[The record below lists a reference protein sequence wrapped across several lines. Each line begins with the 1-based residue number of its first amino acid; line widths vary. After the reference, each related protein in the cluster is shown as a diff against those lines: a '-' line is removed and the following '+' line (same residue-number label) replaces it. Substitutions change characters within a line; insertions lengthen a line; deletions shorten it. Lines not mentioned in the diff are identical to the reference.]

1 MDSQRIGIILWVLV
15 GLFCLRILVQL
26 AVYTVDISFLPS
38 FESWHSGSMPY
49 ELLLVLQLIII
60 LAMFRFSIK
69 FGKNDILQNIKRGK
83 IIIIVGTIYF
93 IMMIGRLIIGLM
105 GLSEARFFVNYL
117 TTSFH
122 FVLTSYL
129 IVCGFVYVKGNEQ

>member
-1 MDSQRIGIILWVLV
+1 
-15 GLFCLRILVQL
+15 
-26 AVYTVDISFLPS
+26 
-38 FESWHSGSMPY
+38 
-49 ELLLVLQLIII
+49 
-60 LAMFRFSIK
+60 MFRFSIK

-83 IIIIVGTIYF
+83 IIIIIGTIYF

>member
-1 MDSQRIGIILWVLV
+1 MNKKSNLIVQWVLISM
-15 GLFCLRILVQL
+15 FCFRVFAQITAKFYEL
-26 AVYTVDISFLPS
+26 SFLPP
-38 FESWHSGSMPY
+38 FESWHSGLMPY

-122 FVLTSYL
+122 YVLASYL
-129 IVCGFVYVKGNEQ
+129 ILCGIVHVKGNNQ

>member
-1 MDSQRIGIILWVLV
+1 MNKKSNLIVQWVLIS
-15 GLFCLRILVQL
+15 LFCFRVFAQIATKYYDL
-26 AVYTVDISFLPS
+26 SFLPP

-69 FGKNDILQNIKRGK
+69 FGKNDILQNSKRGK
-83 IIIIVGTIYF
+83 VIIIIGSIYF

-122 FVLTSYL
+122 FVLASYL
-129 IVCGFVYVKGNEQ
+129 ILCGFVYVKDNEQ